1 MDKGRLPLEGW
12 IVVEHLSI
20 GVILASRHEDQSQ
33 AEAECARRNGAARSA
48 RYRAC
53 LVLEPIAEG
62 MGAIVTRPLPLAAA
76 WTNTLPARRRS
87 PLRSS
92 YMPSRPLQS
101 RASRCATCFG

>member
-62 MGAIVTRPLPLAAA
+62 MGGHRHPTSS
-76 WTNTLPARRRS
+76 ARGG
-87 PLRSS
+87 LDQH
-92 YMPSRPLQS
+92 PSRSTPQPFAQ
-101 RASRCATCFG
+101 ASEGQDDLAPIQVH